1 MLFPTSG
8 FFVYH
13 MITLK
18 FLLALSTFLLLLG
31 LYKPWRVLWWM
42 SAKNRLTVL
51 KYFGVPWLILLMFY
65 LTA

>member
-1 MLFPTSG
+1 
-8 FFVYH
+8 